1 LDERSGQGTKE
12 EIDTLG
18 KQLIDSYLEI
28 GSIQSSPDPTDKTQV
43 QLVTHQT
50 MEAIKKFLMIRSE
63 LYRKEMSIFMEF
75 YGRTKKGEDKARMH
89 MTGNN
94 LLLFIMDNA
103 MLLILF
109 TLVDSLI
116 KSSPELDSL
125 RNQMNVYAEIMKK
138 FKTLVDDK
146 TTGKPVEAWFNII
159 WDRQVKRG
167 VVR

>member
-1 LDERSGQGTKE
+1 
-12 EIDTLG
+12 
-18 KQLIDSYLEI
+18 
-28 GSIQSSPDPTDKTQV
+28 
-43 QLVTHQT
+43 